1 MSEEV
6 KTVKPVIEDRVYVGN
21 VDYKATEDELRE
33 LFKDLNV
40 TEVEIP
46 FKEIIRGERSFKRRL
61 GFAFVQFGS
70 KEDADKAVA
79 DFNGHKFKRLNIF
92 LKKAVPPATPEE
104 KEAKIEAYRAQRKA
118 QEEKKEA
125 VKKEKAETKDSNG
138 VVSPPEGKK
147 SVNTI
152 FVTNLDFKVNAKILK
167 KEFAELNPVWIHV
180 PRNRGRSKGIA
191 FVRFKDEETQKKAV
205 ELFDKKDI
213 NGREVTVDIAVD
225 TRKGSE

>member
-1 MSEEV
+1 M
-6 KTVKPVIEDRVYVGN
+6 
-21 VDYKATEDELRE
+21 
-33 LFKDLNV
+33 
-40 TEVEIP
+40 
-46 FKEIIRGERSFKRRL
+46 
-61 GFAFVQFGS
+61 GFAFVQFAS

-79 DFNGHKFKRLNIF
+79 DFNGHKFQRLNIF

-118 QEEKKEA
+118 REEKREA
-125 VKKEKAETKDSNG
+125 SKKEKAESKEVDANG

-167 KEFAELNPVWIHV
+167 KEFAELNPVWDHV

-205 ELFDKKDI
+205 EQFNKKDI
-213 NGREVTVDIAVD
+213 NGREITVDIAVD
-225 TRKGSE
+225 TRK